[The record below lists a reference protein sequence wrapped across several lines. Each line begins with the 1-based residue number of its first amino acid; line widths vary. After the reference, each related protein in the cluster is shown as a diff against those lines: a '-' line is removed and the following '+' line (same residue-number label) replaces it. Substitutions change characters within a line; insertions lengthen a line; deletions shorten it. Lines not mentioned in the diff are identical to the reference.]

1 MKAYPLRL
9 SAVCKSPI
17 WGGTRLLDNWHFK
30 SDAPTVGEAWVYT
43 NREAEQSVVQN
54 GEYAGKEV
62 RELLPDRAFP
72 LLIKLIDAADRLSV
86 QVHPDDAYAARV
98 ENDRGKTEMW
108 YILEAEPGATLLF
121 GLREGFTAKDFAES
135 VREGDPLRALNQQP
149 VKPGETYF
157 IPAGMPHAIG
167 RGILLA
173 EIQQNCD
180 LTYRVYD
187 YDRTDAHGNKRQLHL
202 EKALEVV
209 RPFTRK
215 EMDDIRFARAKENR
229 PENLLADCPYFR
241 VERLDCK
248 KGVDLPERT
257 DWAHLLCVA
266 GEGTL
271 LSQNETQPISKG
283 DSILLPPGISCRLA
297 GNATVLYSTL

>member
-1 MKAYPLRL
+1 MK
-9 SAVCKSPI
+9 
-17 WGGTRLLDNWHFK
+17 GWHIP

-43 NREAEQSVVQN
+43 NRSAEQSVVQN
-54 GEYAGKEV
+54 GELAGRAV
-62 RELLPDRAFP
+62 RELLPDSAFP
-72 LLIKLIDAADRLSV
+72 LLIKLIDAGDRLSV

-108 YILEAEPGATLLF
+108 YILEAEPGASLLF
-121 GLREGFTAKDFAES
+121 GLRPGFTAADFAEA
-135 VREGDPLRALNQQP
+135 VRAGDPLRALNSQP

-187 YDRTDAHGNKRQLHL
+187 YDRTDAQGNKRQLHL
-202 EKALEVV
+202 GKALEVV
-209 RPFTRK
+209 RPFTQK

-241 VERLDCK
+241 VERLDCAR
-248 KGVDLPERT
+248 GVELPSKP
-257 DWAHLLCVA
+257 DWSHLLCVA

-271 LSQNETQPISKG
+271 SSDAGTEPISKG
-283 DSILLPPGISCRLA
+283 DSILLPPEVPCRLT
-297 GNATVLYSTL
+297 GNATILYSTL

>member
-1 MKAYPLRL
+1 MKSYPLRL

-54 GEYAGKEV
+54 GELAGKPV
-62 RELLPDRAFP
+62 REILPDSSFP

-121 GLREGFTAKDFAES
+121 GLREGCTAKDFAES
-135 VREGDPLRALNQQP
+135 VRAGDPLRALNQQP

-187 YDRTDAHGNKRQLHL
+187 YDRTDAQGNKRQLHL

-209 RPFTRK
+209 RPFTK
-215 EMDDIRFARAKENR
+215 AEMDGIRFARAGEKR
-229 PENLLADCPYFR
+229 TENLLAACPYFR
-241 VERLDCK
+241 VERLDCAE
-248 KGVDLPERT
+248 GIELPGRQG
-257 DWAHLLCVA
+257 WSHLLFVA
-266 GEGTL
+266 GDGVLTSGV
-271 LSQNETQPISKG
+271 LSEPVRKG
-283 DSILLPPGISCRLA
+283 ESYLLPPETPCRLA
-297 GNATVLYSTL
+297 GNATALLSTL

>member
-1 MKAYPLRL
+1 MKSYPLRL

-17 WGGTRLLDNWHFK
+17 WGGTRLLDGWHFK

-43 NREAEQSVVQN
+43 NRKEEQSVVQN
-54 GEYAGKEV
+54 GALAGTPV
-62 RELLPDRAFP
+62 RKLLPDSTFP

-86 QVHPDDAYAARV
+86 QVHPDDAYATRV

-108 YILEAEPGATLLF
+108 YILEAEPGASLLF
-121 GLREGFTAKDFAES
+121 GLRDGCTAEDFAES
-135 VREGDPLRALNQQP
+135 VRAGDPLRVLNQQP

-187 YDRTDAHGNKRQLHL
+187 YDRTDAQGNKRQLHL

-209 RPFTRK
+209 RPFTK
-215 EMDDIRFARAKENR
+215 AEMDGIRFARAKGNR

-241 VERLDCK
+241 VERIDCD
-248 KGVDLPERT
+248 KGADLPERN
-257 DWAHLLCVA
+257 DWAHLLCVD
-266 GEGTL
+266 GTGTL
-271 LSQNETQPISKG
+271 LSQNGSEPLSKG
-283 DSILLPPGISCRLA
+283 GSILLPPGVSCRLT